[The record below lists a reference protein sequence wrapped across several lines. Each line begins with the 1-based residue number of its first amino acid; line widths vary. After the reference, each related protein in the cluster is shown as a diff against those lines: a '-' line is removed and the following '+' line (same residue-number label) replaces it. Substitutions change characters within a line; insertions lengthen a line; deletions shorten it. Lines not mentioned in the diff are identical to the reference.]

1 MTFEG
6 KEKLRKDS
14 LEECRRVLNDLVS
27 SPLSNKCCLPALSC
41 NKGEA

>member
-14 LEECRRVLNDLVS
+14 LEECRRVLNDLVF
-27 SPLSNKCCLPALSC
+27 PLSNKCCLPALSC